1 MKSIN
6 FLLCS
11 GCIAA
16 LSSSA
21 VASVWINELHYDN
34 AGGDVDEGVEI
45 AADFVMNATLLEVHA
60 YNGSS
65 SQLSVYSSWYED
77 SFSMAEVDGGS
88 LIWFTNEGSLQNG
101 APDGIAIVYDGSVV
115 QFISYE
121 GSPFTAAD
129 GAAMGM
135 TSVDLGTS
143 ESSSTAVGSSLQL
156 TGTADDFSGF
166 TWAEENTAATW
177 GALNAGQSIGA
188 VPAPGAIALLG
199 LAGIAARRRRRH

>member
-21 VASVWINELHYDN
+21 IAGVWINELHYDN

-45 AADFVMNATLLEVHA
+45 AADFVMDPSLLEVHA
-60 YNGSS
+60 YNGSPT
-65 SQLSVYSSWYED
+65 QLSVYNSWD
-77 SFSMAEVDGGS
+77 AASFSMTEVAGGS

-101 APDGIAIVYDGSVV
+101 APDGIAVVYDGSVV

-121 GSPFTAAD
+121 GNPFTAAD

-143 ESSSTAVGSSLQL
+143 ESSSTPVGSSLQL
-156 TGTADDFSGF
+156 TGTADFYDGF
-166 TWAEENTAATW
+166 TWAEANSVSTW
-177 GALNAGQSIGA
+177 GALNAGQAIGA
-188 VPAPGAIALLG
+188 IPAPGAIALLG